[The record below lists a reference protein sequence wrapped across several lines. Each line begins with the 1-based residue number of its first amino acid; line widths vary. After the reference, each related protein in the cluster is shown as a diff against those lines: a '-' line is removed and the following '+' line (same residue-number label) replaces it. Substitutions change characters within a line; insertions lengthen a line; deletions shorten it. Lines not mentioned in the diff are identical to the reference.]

1 MSAMTSRFRGC
12 AGAVLGAVVLPSAP
26 MLAQGPTEAVA
37 DPPGE
42 RPRTRGDAT
51 ITIPRV
57 ERPPELTDFV
67 AAVDGLLAQ
76 RPGAPA
82 ADFRQRK
89 PGDGV
94 PVSHPT
100 TAYLSYDDAN
110 LYVVFVFQDDPAKI
124 RAGLT
129 RREEITV
136 DDGVALYL
144 DTFHDR
150 KRAERKSVV

>member
-12 AGAVLGAVVLPSAP
+12 AGAFLGAVVLPSAP
-26 MLAQGPTEAVA
+26 MLAQGPTEGVA

-42 RPRTRGDAT
+42 RLRTRGDAT
-51 ITIPRV
+51 ITIPGV
-57 ERPPELTDFV
+57 ERPRELADFV
-67 AAVDGLLAQ
+67 TARGGLLAQ

-110 LYVVFVFQDDPAKI
+110 LYVVFVCQDEPGKV
-124 RAGLT
+124 RASVA
-129 RREEITV
+129 RREEIGA
-136 DDGVALYL
+136 DDQVVVYL

-150 KRAERKSVV
+150 E